1 MDSLTHGTPAEIMQ
15 RAQKGRAGQRRLGGP
30 WSPALDAL
38 EAFAYQDPASQ
49 NIAFA
54 DEARA
59 QGKTSPWE
67 QYNAV
72 VGARGQEFT
81 TPKVDLRSNLPA
93 GYTANAFDEELD
105 SFSRTGQISGQ
116 GTPGAALRG
125 LESAGGLKP
134 EDRTE
139 IAHMVRN
146 RRLPGGRII

>member
-1 MDSLTHGTPAEIMQ
+1 MQ
-15 RAQKGRAGQRRLGGP
+15 GRPDELMARAKKGRAGQRRMGGP

-49 NIAFA
+49 NLAFA

-67 QYNAV
+67 QYSAV
-72 VGARGQEFT
+72 LGARGAQLD
-81 TPKVDLRSNLPA
+81 TPNVDLRSNLPA
-93 GYTANAFDEELD
+93 GYTANAFDQELD
-105 SFSRTGQISGQ
+105 EFSKSGQVSGQ

-134 EDRTE
+134 EDRTK
-139 IAHMVRN
+139 IANMVRN